1 MEFEFNSSPASTLGV
16 EIELQLVERETR
28 ALISAADELIS
39 SAGDVDWLK
48 KELLQSTIEINSA
61 VCADIGEVEAD
72 LSAKLEQVRASARER
87 GLALISAGTHPFSRW
102 EDQEVSE
109 DERYHRLVD
118 KVQWPA
124 RRMLIF
130 GLHVHV
136 GVPDAE
142 SAIQIIN
149 HLEPWLP
156 HLLALSASSPFWEG
170 KDTGLASCRS
180 KIFETLPTAGLPYR
194 HESWKEF
201 EQLVGALIRSEGIE
215 SIREVW
221 WDVRPHPGFG
231 TVEVRV
237 CDAMPTLAET
247 LAVAALV
254 QALIVF
260 LQGQISDGV
269 TLPILHPR
277 IVTENKWRAA
287 RYSMEGTTIVD
298 EDGAQRPIAETME
311 QLLVDLAPVFE
322 ELGSVDQVPMLKRM
336 IAGPS
341 SYARQRQVFEES
353 GDTMAVVDALI
364 AEGED
369 GLPAGA

>member
-1 MEFEFNSSPASTLGV
+1 MEFEFNSSPGSTLGV
-16 EIELQLVERETR
+16 EVELQLVNQETR
-28 ALISAADELIS
+28 ALTSAAAEIINS
-39 SAGDVDWLK
+39 FGEVDWLK
-48 KELLQSTIEINSA
+48 KELLQSTIEINSD
-61 VCADIGEVEAD
+61 VCADIAEAEAD
-72 LSAKLEQVRASARER
+72 LGGKLEQVRRCAREH
-87 GLALISAGTHPFSRW
+87 GVALISAGTHPFSHW

-142 SAIQIIN
+142 SAIQITN

-180 KIFETLPTAGLPYR
+180 KVFETLPTAGLPYR
-194 HESWKEF
+194 HENWKEF
-201 EQLVGALIRSEGIE
+201 EQLVGALIRSGGIE

-237 CDAMPTLAET
+237 CDAMPTLGET
-247 LAVAALV
+247 LAIAALV
-254 QALIVF
+254 QALIVY
-260 LQGQISDGV
+260 LQERIDEGS
-269 TLPILHPR
+269 TPPILHPR

-287 RYSMEGTTIVD
+287 RYSMEGSTIVD

-311 QLLVDLAPVFE
+311 QLLVDLGPVFE
-322 ELGSVDQVPMLKRM
+322 KLRSEEQVPMLQRM
-336 IAGPS
+336 IRGPS
-341 SYARQRQVFEES
+341 SYARQRRIFEQAGSTE
-353 GDTMAVVDALI
+353 AVVDALI
-364 AEGED
+364 LEGENNQ
-369 GLPAGA
+369 PVEA

>member
-1 MEFEFNSSPASTLGV
+1 V
-16 EIELQLVERETR
+16 
-28 ALISAADELIS
+28 
-39 SAGDVDWLK
+39 AG
-48 KELLQSTIEINSA
+48 
-61 VCADIGEVEAD
+61 
-72 LSAKLEQVRASARER
+72 
-87 GLALISAGTHPFSRW
+87 P
-102 EDQEVSE
+102 
-109 DERYHRLVD
+109 
-118 KVQWPA
+118 
-124 RRMLIF
+124 
-130 GLHVHV
+130 
-136 GVPDAE
+136 PDAE